1 MTHAHSREPSR
12 HVTARDKS
20 ILLVEDNDDIRD
32 TLEEILIQEG
42 FQVATATNGLEALD
56 VLAHDPLPCL
66 ILLDLRMPVMDGV
79 SFRLH
84 QLRDPRIR
92 EVPVVVLTAANE
104 DHREA
109 ALLGA
114 CGHLRKPIDLDVL
127 LETAEE
133 ACRVGSVAAH

>member
-1 MTHAHSREPSR
+1 LTTTRSREPSTS
-12 HVTARDKS
+12 VTTRDKS

-42 FQVATATNGLEALD
+42 FRVATATNGLEALD

-84 QLRDPRIR
+84 QMRDPRIR

-104 DHREA
+104 DRREA

-133 ACRVGSVAAH
+133 ACRDASVVAH

>member
-1 MTHAHSREPSR
+1 VEPR
-12 HVTARDKS
+12 RS
-20 ILLVEDNDDIRD
+20 ILLVEDNDDIRV
-32 TLEEILIQEG
+32 TLEEILTQEG
-42 FQVATATNGLEALD
+42 FHVATATNGLEALD

-66 ILLDLRMPVMDGV
+66 ILLDLRMPVMDGL

-104 DHREA
+104 DRLEA
-109 ALLGA
+109 ALLAA
-114 CGHLRKPIDLDVL
+114 CGHLRKPIDLDAL

-133 ACRVGSVAAH
+133 ACRGDSVAAH